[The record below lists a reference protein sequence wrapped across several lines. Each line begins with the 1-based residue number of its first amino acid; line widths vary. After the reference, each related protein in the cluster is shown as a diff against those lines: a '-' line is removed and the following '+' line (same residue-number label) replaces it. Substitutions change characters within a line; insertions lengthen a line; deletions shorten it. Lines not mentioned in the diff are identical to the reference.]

1 MLKGCRSDWQSNRW
15 CRQARSKEN
24 AVKWVKEGVR
34 DGAELS
40 FEERE
45 NESPIRKNLEKGK
58 GCFRQR
64 GYPRQK
70 LAGGELAGNL
80 A

>member
-1 MLKGCRSDWQSNRW
+1 M
-15 CRQARSKEN
+15 
-24 AVKWVKEGVR
+24 KWVKEGVR